1 MAKEKVIHI
10 MDSLRIFN
18 AQGKNK
24 IKGVFKMIYCVEKKT
39 NVYVLVNSENVE
51 LIELNVQDYDTVI
64 FTGIN
69 VNALTRD
76 DIVNFLNTHFTA
88 YFSNIYESV
97 IDVYISRH
105 TNDSLRFLGEL
116 MTPFYIKA
124 TGRDL
129 NLSCPELITASRYG
143 RLPHNIRCLV

>member
-1 MAKEKVIHI
+1 
-10 MDSLRIFN
+10 
-18 AQGKNK
+18 
-24 IKGVFKMIYCVEKKT
+24 MIYCVEKKT

-97 IDVYISRH
+97 IDAYISRH
-105 TNDSLRFLGEL
+105 TNDSLRFLGVL

-143 RLPHNIRCLV
+143 RFDYHIISGGLYKTLKIDEN